1 MTTET
6 KEHEQEQISQT
17 FAVKGM
23 TCASCVR
30 HVEGA
35 LLKVDGVETA
45 DVNLATERVTI
56 SVQPDV
62 TVRELRSSVQASGY
76 ELTRQI
82 DEASMLVGT
91 AITSV
96 TQMEEAGRALLGMGA
111 GAALVKGGHMEGAE
125 LVDVLV
131 TSCCPGGSSGGAE
144 TLPIEEVTFRY
155 GRVEWEY
162 YRTAAKGGQ
171 AGGVNAAHW
180 DLKINTGG

>member
-56 SVQPDV
+56 SIQPNV
-62 TVRELRSSVQASGY
+62 TILELRSSVKASGY
-76 ELTRQI
+76 ELAREIDPDSLLEDTEAADRAVPSSPRFSRDKQVYGPVLGAFQDAVSLFRRVDMSLPSRQPS
-82 DEASMLVGT
+82 ASSRN
-91 AITSV
+91 I
-96 TQMEEAGRALLGMGA
+96 
-111 GAALVKGGHMEGAE
+111 
-125 LVDVLV
+125 
-131 TSCCPGGSSGGAE
+131 
-144 TLPIEEVTFRY
+144 
-155 GRVEWEY
+155 
-162 YRTAAKGGQ
+162 
-171 AGGVNAAHW
+171 
-180 DLKINTGG
+180 